1 MTESDVVASV
11 ANWLK
16 ANGWT
21 VLRAKHR
28 GPGIDIE
35 ARKDGHRWLIEAKGD
50 AKNDKANQDLNF
62 YGALGQIVAYRSDA
76 NAKYSVALPDLPH
89 YRNRWAKLPRAARSA
104 VDTCIFVTGIQGVS
118 ESSWPWP

>member
-1 MTESDVVASV
+1 MTESDVVAIASS
-11 ANWLK
+11 WLK

-21 VLRAKHR
+21 VRRARHR

-35 ARKDGHRWLIEAKGD
+35 AQKNGRSWLIEAKGD
-50 AKNDKANQDLNF
+50 ARSDKANQDLNF

-76 NAKYSVALPDLPH
+76 SAKYSVALPDLPH
-89 YRNRWAKLPRAARSA
+89 YRNRWAKLPRAARTV
-104 VDTCIFVTGIQGVS
+104 VDTCIFVSGAQRVS